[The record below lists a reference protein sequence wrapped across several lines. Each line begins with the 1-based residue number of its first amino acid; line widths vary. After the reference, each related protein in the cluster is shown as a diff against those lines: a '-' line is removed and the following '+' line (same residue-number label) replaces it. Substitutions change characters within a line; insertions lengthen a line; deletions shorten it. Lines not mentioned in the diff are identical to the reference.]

1 MSAKK
6 TAAGTEETKKEET
19 AVSEKEVAGSRTE
32 NPGRKET
39 VVYVGPTI
47 TGVATHNQIFN
58 NGLPDGLKEAI
69 KKEPAIASLIV
80 PISELAATNQS
91 INTKTGAAYVFYSRV
106 LKNKLV

>member
-19 AVSEKEVAGSRTE
+19 AVLKKETAGGRAEKSG
-32 NPGRKET
+32 KQET

-47 TGVATHNQIFN
+47 TGVAARNQIFN

-69 KKEPAIASLIV
+69 EKEPAIASLIV
-80 PISELAATNQS
+80 PISELAAANQS
-91 INTKTGAAYVFYSRV
+91 INTKTGATYVFYSRV